1 MLYFVVQSWE
11 RGWACM
17 LRYTALLKK
26 AAVAGTQSFRVFGDV
41 WQMRKKGSAQK
52 LAEYEAACD
61 QFIVRR

>member
-1 MLYFVVQSWE
+1 
-11 RGWACM
+11 M